1 MIDSLLNNLSGY
13 MADSSFAA
21 YLAAYLGGLLVSFTP
36 CVYPVMPLVIA
47 YISARGSRSRLYGFL
62 LSLTYV
68 LGLSLTYAVLGGISA
83 LTGRLFGTI
92 QSSFWV
98 AFLVANVCILMGLAM
113 LDVFTIQIRIP
124 GFATSP
130 QTGDMHK
137 SVIGSFL
144 VGITSGLLIG
154 PCSAPVFSVLLA
166 YVATRQ
172 NLFFGMSLLF
182 VFALGMGTLLV
193 AIGSFAGLMASLPKS
208 GMWMV
213 RIKHGCGWILIATGE
228 YFLIQ
233 AGKSLV

>member
-47 YISARGSRSRLYGFL
+47 YIGARGSRSRLYGFL

>member
-1 MIDSLLNNLSGY
+1 
-13 MADSSFAA
+13 
-21 YLAAYLGGLLVSFTP
+21 
-36 CVYPVMPLVIA
+36 MPLVIA
-47 YISARGSRSRLYGFL
+47 YIGARGSRSRLYGFL

-98 AFLVANVCILMGLAM
+98 AFLVANVCVLMGLAM